1 MRLPRTS
8 HQPVEPLQE
17 LPLGLGEYVAG
28 SSRSLPFLSLDGARR
43 RRPLVFGQ
51 VTDDLGCY
59 PALAAGM
66 FSGRQSDPCEWAVMW
81 RELGADGVWVDLR
94 GEDASLVRRIASR
107 CRIPVAVTADHTVL
121 EELSGFGDA
130 GTMILIGRD
139 SPYTGPVG
147 DHAVLIPGR
156 SADEISD
163 LCLGAGSRTVIGI
176 GFDGPGEGLGTG
188 VRLAR
193 EIRERALSGVAE
205 LGHPILADV
214 TGCWN
219 RGFPDARAASM
230 WEAETALAAMLAGA
244 DIVMVRGP
252 GAADMTRVYGEELA
266 DL

>member
-8 HQPVEPLQE
+8 RQPVEPLEE

-28 SSRSLPFLSLDGARR
+28 GSRSLPFLSLDRARR

-59 PALAAGM
+59 PALATEM
-66 FSGRQSDPCEWAVMW
+66 FSGRQSDPVEWAVMW
-81 RELGADGVWVDLR
+81 RELGADGVWIDLR
-94 GEDASLVRRIASR
+94 GEDAPLVKRIASS

-139 SPYTGPVG
+139 SPYTGPAG
-147 DHAVLIPGR
+147 DHAVLISGS

-163 LCLGAGSRTVIGI
+163 RCFGAGSRTVIGI
-176 GFDGPGEGLGTG
+176 DFDGPGQGLGTDIRLTEE
-188 VRLAR
+188 VRG
-193 EIRERALSGVAE
+193 RALSGVTG
-205 LGHPILADV
+205 LGHPILANV
-214 TGCWN
+214 TGCWG

-244 DIVMVRGP
+244 DIIMVRGP
-252 GAADMTRVYGEELA
+252 GAADMARVYGEELA